1 MQEMML
7 EIVKQQYKMGCN
19 IDNFVSLGT
28 ITPAEYKE
36 ITGKDYGVEE
46 TKYYLPLL
54 DDLYI
59 SLDADKKIHLINKG
73 FESYQQTFIQ
83 TEIDNLQADKAI
95 KDKIDLDKC
104 KEVAE

>member
-1 MQEMML
+1 MHEMML

-36 ITGKDYGVEE
+36 ITGQDYGVEE

-54 DDLYI
+54 DGLYI

-73 FESYQQTFIQ
+73 FESYQQMFTQ
-83 TEIDNLQADKAI
+83 TEINGLQENKEIKNKINLEN
-95 KDKIDLDKC
+95 C
-104 KEVAE
+104 KVTE